1 LPLTDVV
8 VTEEGSVGGCGED
21 VYGEDEIGLVEG
33 AAVKET
39 FDDGRE
45 GFGCVIDCV

>member
-1 LPLTDVV
+1 MPLTDVV
-8 VTEEGSVGGCGED
+8 VAEKGSIGGSGED

-33 AAVKET
+33 AAVEEA